1 MKKTYIN
8 AAKIKLFIYILL
20 PFFVF
25 SCSKSDDEPIP
36 QKPEVPE
43 VVKPEEPEEEPEEEI
58 EEPKEFADF
67 IKLRGKDIN
76 VNLEI
81 QDIEQGVRYASLK
94 IVDSTYP
101 VIVHA
106 VLLDLKVGKDLNLE
120 VLTANDNK
128 VMAVE
133 RTSVMSKNY
142 STKNTKDVIAAINGD
157 FFDTKTYRPL
167 GAEMSEGKFRKSSQ
181 QDWTTVFGF
190 TKDRKPFM
198 GQFKFASSVISQSK
212 DTIPLNA
219 YNEARSSDFLV
230 LYDSMMGETTGTNPW
245 GTDVL
250 IKPKTDWLNNK
261 TTAIIEMKHPNAGD
275 IAIPKDKMVLSG
287 HGLGST
293 WINNGVINPLNSEV
307 KIIRDY
313 KFFSGNKNLNIKEP
327 LCFAGAHGI
336 ILNDSVINSLQDD
349 LGKYRHPRTAIGYS
363 RDENKMLMV
372 VVEGRSDA
380 SKGVTTDELA
390 SVFMYFKMSNA
401 VNLDGGGSSCL
412 VLKDEIK
419 NVLSDGSERKV
430 TNAFSVIKRK

>member
-1 MKKTYIN
+1 MKKTYIDET
-8 AAKIKLFIYILL
+8 KIKLFTYILL
-20 PFFVF
+20 AFFVF
-25 SCSKSDDEPIP
+25 SCSKSEIEPSIIP
-36 QKPEVPE
+36 DKP
-43 VVKPEEPEEEPEEEI
+43 KEEI
-58 EEPKEFADF
+58 PDKPKEEDPKDTKEVFADF
-67 IKLRGKDIN
+67 IKLRGKDIK
-76 VNLEI
+76 VNLDI

-94 IVDSTYP
+94 IDDSTLP

-106 VLLDLKVGKDLNLE
+106 VLIDLKLGKDLNLE
-120 VLTANDNK
+120 VLTANDTK

-142 STKNTKDVIAAINGD
+142 SLKNTKDVVAAINGD

-198 GQFKFASSVISQSK
+198 GQFKFVSSVTSK
-212 DTIPLNA
+212 SGDKRALNA
-219 YNEARSSDFLV
+219 YNEARSSDYLV
-230 LYDSMMGETTGTNPW
+230 LYDSIMGETTGTNPW
-245 GTDVL
+245 GSDVL
-250 IKPKTDWLNNK
+250 IKAKTNWLNNQ
-261 TTAIIEMKHPNAGD
+261 TTAIIEKKHPNAGD

-287 HGLGST
+287 HGLSSE
-293 WINNGVINPLNSEV
+293 WINSNVINPLNSEV
-307 KIIRDY
+307 TIIRDFEFY
-313 KFFSGNKNLNIKEP
+313 NGDKNLNIKEP

-336 ILNDSVINSLQDD
+336 ILNDSVIQTLNDE

-363 RDENKMLMV
+363 RDANKMLMV
-372 VVEGRSDA
+372 VVEGRSDF

-390 SVFMYFKMSNA
+390 SVFMFFKMSNA

-412 VLKDEIK
+412 VLKDQIK

-430 TNAFSVIKRK
+430 TNAFSIIKKK